1 MNRVIQML
9 YEYAPRIRGRA
20 IIWSL
25 PTVVGVEQQP
35 ATDQVR
41 PLAAVAAP
49 NIDNEF
55 CFS

>member
-1 MNRVIQML
+1 MNRMIQML
-9 YEYAPRIRGRA
+9 YEYAARIRGRA
-20 IIWSL
+20 NIWSL
-25 PTVVGVEQQP
+25 PTVMGVEQQR